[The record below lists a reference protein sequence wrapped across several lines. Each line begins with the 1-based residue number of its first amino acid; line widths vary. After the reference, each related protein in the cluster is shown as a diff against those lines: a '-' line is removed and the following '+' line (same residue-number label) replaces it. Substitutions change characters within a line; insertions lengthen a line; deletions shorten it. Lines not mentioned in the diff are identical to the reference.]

1 MKIDIFTH
9 IHLKNYMEMLA
20 KKARLPITQRL
31 PPVTELSQRF
41 QWMDKNPD
49 VVQVITVPNTPS
61 ENLVSPEDNI
71 ALMQLANDEM
81 AELVAK
87 YPERFIA
94 AAACLPL
101 NNIDASLRE
110 TERAITQLH
119 MRGVQIFTHINGE
132 PLSTPKFK
140 PLYELMAKYDLP
152 IWIHPQDPPGWGKS
166 PFENQL
172 EFGWLF
178 HTSVAMLELSRA
190 GILEAFPNIKFIT
203 HHCGG
208 MVPYN
213 RLRVRNFTGSLK
225 KFYADTAIHEVV
237 SALMCGYDYFGADH
251 IVFGTDMPW
260 YDENAV
266 GNTIRAVEAMAISA
280 EDKQKIFESN
290 ARKLMKLPAK

>member
-9 IHLKNYMEMLA
+9 IYLEKYMKMLTQKSRA
-20 KKARLPITQRL
+20 PILQRT

-41 QWMDKNPD
+41 QWMDKNPN
-49 VVQVITVPNTPS
+49 VVQVITLPNTPS

-87 YPERFIA
+87 YPDRFIA

-101 NNIDASLRE
+101 NNIDASLKE
-110 TERAITQLH
+110 IERAITQLH
-119 MRGVQIFTHINGE
+119 IRGIQIFTHINGE
-132 PLSTPKFK
+132 SLGTPKFK
-140 PLYELMAKYDLP
+140 PIYELMSGYDLP

-166 PFENQL
+166 PFENQM
-172 EFGWLF
+172 EFGWIF
-178 HTSVAMLELSRA
+178 HTSVAMLNLAKS
-190 GILEAFPNIKFIT
+190 GILDAYPNIKFIT

-213 RLRVRNFTGSLK
+213 RLRVRPFTSSLK
-225 KFYADTAIHEVV
+225 KFYADTAIHEVT

-260 YDENAV
+260 YNETAV
-266 GNTIRAVEAMAISA
+266 GNTIRAIEAMSIPAA
-280 EDKQKIFESN
+280 DKQKIFEGN
-290 ARKLMKLPAK
+290 AQRLLKLPTD